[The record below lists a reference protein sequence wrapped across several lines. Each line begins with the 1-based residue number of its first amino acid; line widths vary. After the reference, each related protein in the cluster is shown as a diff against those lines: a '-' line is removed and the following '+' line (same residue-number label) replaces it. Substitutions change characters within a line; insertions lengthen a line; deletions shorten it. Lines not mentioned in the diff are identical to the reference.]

1 MHFIYLQIVHIL
13 NFKHNTYTKNVAKWG
28 NLKDGIERDH
38 RYGVICLES
47 IKKDH
52 F

>member
-1 MHFIYLQIVHIL
+1 MHFIYLQIMHIIY
-13 NFKHNTYTKNVAKWG
+13 FTHKKYTKNVAQWG

-38 RYGVICLES
+38 RYGITCLES